1 MKKQEKTPEKA
12 TNETEINDL
21 LNKEFKALVI
31 DRLTELGKRIDEHNE
46 NFNREQQNVKR
57 NHSEPKKITEIKTR

>member
-1 MKKQEKTPEKA
+1 M
-12 TNETEINDL
+12 
-21 LNKEFKALVI
+21 LN
-31 DRLTELGKRIDEHNE
+31 ELGKKIDEHNE